1 MISSMKQMLERWRQ
15 HEGKEIEVLQE
26 FTVLTAEIISRTAF
40 GSSYSERENIFNM
53 MTRLGVIITRNKY
66 KIKIPDL

>member
-1 MISSMKQMLERWRQ
+1 MISSMEQMLERWRH

-66 KIKIPDL
+66 KIKIPHL